1 MLIVQCGCCNTVS
14 GLYAVCIYHILT
26 CGDIPLVE
34 GAVVR
39 TGGELEVVQGPG
51 DAGDLALVP
60 LQHVQ
65 GLEGDG
71 VVHVDGVLHTGN
83 VARSAK
89 LKT

>member
-1 MLIVQCGCCNTVS
+1 MQCVCNTVP
-14 GLYAVCIYHILT
+14 GLYAACIYHIVT

-34 GAVVR
+34 GAVVS

-51 DAGDLALVP
+51 DARDLALVP

-71 VVHVDGVLHTGN
+71 VVHVDGVLHTWH
-83 VARSAK
+83 VARSAR
-89 LKT
+89 LDTLIP